1 MFNTK
6 KKDRI
11 LANIQNF
18 AESLPVTAKDK
29 GYLLDAVND
38 IVEEISIVKI
48 EKVNSSDIKLLILEM
63 REGFKRVD
71 ERFASSEK
79 IMNERF
85 ISFEKRF
92 EAIDKRFEAVD
103 KRFETMQWLLGLGFT
118 FLTIIVTI
126 FGYIKPQS

>member
-1 MFNTK
+1 MFSTK
-6 KKDRI
+6 KKDKI

>member
-92 EAIDKRFEAVD
+92 EAIDKRFE
-103 KRFETMQWLLGLGFT
+103 TMQWLLGLGFT

-126 FGYIKPQS
+126 FGYVKPQS

>member
-92 EAIDKRFEAVD
+92 EAIDKRFE
-103 KRFETMQWLLGLGFT
+103 TMQWLLGLGFT